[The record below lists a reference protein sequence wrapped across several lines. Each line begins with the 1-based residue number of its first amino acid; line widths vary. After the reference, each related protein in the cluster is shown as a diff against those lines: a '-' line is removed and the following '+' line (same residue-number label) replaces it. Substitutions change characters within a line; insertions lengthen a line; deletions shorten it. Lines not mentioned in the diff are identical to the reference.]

1 MRPYFKITFLPMI
14 MLVLSLS
21 TLAGDDAFVTGKII
35 ERVAEIAEPTQSYAL
50 YLPSSYD
57 PKKRYPIIYAF
68 DPVGRGSLGVR
79 SYQKAAE
86 KYGYIVVGSNDSQNG
101 VDAVKLTPILN
112 NLLHDT
118 NDRLSIDG
126 GRVLATG
133 FSGGARVATALAN
146 ACRDC
151 VFGVIGSGAGF
162 SEGVAVSKSLPFIF
176 LGTSGIDDFNY
187 SELRDLQKKLTS
199 TGITNRLLTF
209 DGQHQWPPEP
219 IADLAIEWFEIQEMK
234 AGKQSK
240 DDAVIASVFAARAQR
255 ADALIGAKNNMAAH
269 DELVS
274 LVADFSGWL
283 DTSAITKKLTDL
295 ERSREYKDELRAE
308 TEGFKTQAAQMD
320 EIIGLEEMLSSPSRA
335 DMFPQLRQRV
345 RDLRTHF
352 DDAVDSPQRRL
363 SRRVLNG
370 VFVSMFQGA
379 LLSDERN
386 RKYDDALA
394 KLDLATEIAP
404 KNAEVQYDRARLFA
418 LNKNK
423 KKAVEALSKAI
434 ELGFKNVERIAQE
447 QAFDAIRQDEN
458 FVRAVKGM
466 TP

>member
-1 MRPYFKITFLPMI
+1 
-14 MLVLSLS
+14 
-21 TLAGDDAFVTGKII
+21 
-35 ERVAEIAEPTQSYAL
+35 
-50 YLPSSYD
+50 
-57 PKKRYPIIYAF
+57 
-68 DPVGRGSLGVR
+68 
-79 SYQKAAE
+79 
-86 KYGYIVVGSNDSQNG
+86 
-101 VDAVKLTPILN
+101 
-112 NLLHDT
+112 
-118 NDRLSIDG
+118 
-126 GRVLATG
+126 
-133 FSGGARVATALAN
+133 
-146 ACRDC
+146 
-151 VFGVIGSGAGF
+151 
-162 SEGVAVSKSLPFIF
+162 
-176 LGTSGIDDFNY
+176 
-187 SELRDLQKKLTS
+187 
-199 TGITNRLLTF
+199 
-209 DGQHQWPPEP
+209 
-219 IADLAIEWFEIQEMK
+219 
-234 AGKQSK
+234 
-240 DDAVIASVFAARAQR
+240 
-255 ADALIGAKNNMAAH
+255 
-269 DELVS
+269 
-274 LVADFSGWL
+274 
-283 DTSAITKKLTDL
+283 KLTDL